1 MSSDSSIQQNTSN
14 SSATTPR
21 LSSVLNTSFVSNIG
35 NDTTST
41 LKTINRTISPTRT
54 SIRMMNTPYLTT
66 SLQIYSSLFT
76 TTSFYSSMRN
86 SSPSAK
92 KLSNDVIN
100 TQSMLTDTVTT
111 SPHIS
116 STPPSASSSPES
128 SIFSWKST
136 TKKTEAVSTFAA
148 SMVTTSSRGKT
159 STTHTSYTPLLTSP
173 TTDNNF
179 TALSASKISEE
190 IPSSLTEPISTSPAI
205 ENDSQTLF
213 SIYSS
218 PNQHSSPTGSF
229 SSRVQTVQNS
239 ISLFSF
245 PTSSWVS
252 VSGIRDGVSTYSNTV
267 LSLFQSTF
275 TDQLNS
281 SKLSSTTFTSM
292 SGFGSNVRTSYLAT
306 SAISKVSTTIPSS
319 SQNNESTFLFT
330 SHSTVT
336 LADSSSIHPTTS
348 ITSLPSVTG
357 IHEKTSLSPTGNS
370 FVIYSTSVKDSLP
383 TSINFTQQYTSS
395 NFLPKTT
402 TLYQISPSLVA
413 PMNSTISDLF
423 SKPSTITEDLKQ
435 TTSTVIQTTNFRI
448 NSTLVHTTQF
458 KPSSTLKE
466 ESMTPNTTSP
476 ASPTNK
482 FESTVHLTSG
492 FLSQVTMHPSLNISS
507 TLKISPTRVSTT
519 PYLSNPP
526 HTNNHTAISP
536 TLGSLNTSLLTTS
549 FQVYSSTK
557 SLYSSAINSSPLF
570 TNLST
575 NGINNT
581 SNVFMETVTS
591 SLKISHTTP
600 NVSSIQITSPTRI
613 STTEYITRSTSINN
627 QSYSS
632 ITASMAMESSSIS
645 SMFTSTLQR
654 TPNITSFSM
663 SSISN
668 TTNTLMDSTQVVK
681 STQTGVNHF
690 TMSANVTSIYAQNSV
705 TSSSNIQQNLSS
717 INNSTTQAVNSTA
730 TISPPIIASSTSGL
744 VSILITS
751 AVLNSTSTLTTSN
764 STSTLTTSNS
774 TSALATSNLTISSSL
789 SSTRT
794 LNTSSLTTSTLH
806 AYSSMRNSSISI
818 NITRHYTSNQISP
831 STVASVN
838 YSTTEITTSKS
849 PFAITQTT
857 SFPIN
862 STFVN
867 TTQSKLSSTSYK
879 ENLTPNSTSKSSY
892 LSNTTSSVAPPT
904 NTFGST
910 VNLTSTSPSQVTMHL
925 SLNVSS
931 TPKPLSTRLSATVYL
946 TDPIHTYNRTT
957 ISSSP
962 GSAPVLNTSF
972 LTTSSHVYTS
982 NSTASV
988 YSSVINSSPLF
999 TELSTSAINN
1009 TLNVPMETITSS
1021 SNISYTPPSTS
1032 PSPESSNVSSISNIT
1047 QTEADSTF
1055 VTSMTITSSMSIV
1068 VENSTVYSGSISTVT
1083 SLTARNNTT
1092 PYATLSTVLNITN
1105 TSVTAVISTRNMSS
1119 INKQPSAQSFTTI
1132 NTTTLP
1138 VQSSESSTSLVNST
1152 LVRIVPSRSTQTF
1165 TSVNVSVLSI
1175 FTNMTSTSLTLASV
1189 YSSNMLN
1196 HTPILLPRN
1205 SSSTNSISF
1214 PTTASPHTVSFNQTS
1229 ELPRFNSSTVSRT
1242 SLTVSTIQTGII
1254 NSISPTFLPHQT
1266 VLPSTN
1272 SESKN
1277 YSITV
1282 NKSQTTSEPIRSSM
1296 FTNSTVSASK
1306 LSSHVI
1312 IPSSMKINRTNL
1324 TSVISSSLITPT
1336 NISTKAIQPTSVV
1349 SSVPVTSTVRI
1360 PTALSQQRIVSFNVT
1375 IVNRTYTSQ
1384 LSNRSSKE
1392 YIEIAGE
1399 VKTAVSNTKRINNN
1413 KLLPFKE
1420 VIITTYCFGHIVDAG
1435 ISKYSWICRC

>member
-1 MSSDSSIQQNTSN
+1 MSSDSNIQQNTSN

-41 LKTINRTISPTRT
+41 LITINRTISPTLT
-54 SIRMMNTPYLTT
+54 SIRMLNTSYLTT
-66 SLQIYSSLFT
+66 SLQDYSGLFT
-76 TTSFYSSMRN
+76 ATSFYSSMRN

-92 KLSNDVIN
+92 NLSTDVIN
-100 TQSMLTDTVTT
+100 TQSMLMDTVTT

-116 STPPSASSSPES
+116 STPPSASSSPGS

-148 SMVTTSSRGKT
+148 SMVATSSTFLGGKT

-179 TALSASKISEE
+179 SALSASKISEE
-190 IPSSLTEPISTSPAI
+190 IPSSLTEPISTSPVI

-229 SSRVQTVQNS
+229 SSRVQTVKNS
-239 ISLFSF
+239 ISLFSL

-267 LSLFQSTF
+267 LSIFQSTF

-281 SKLSSTTFTSM
+281 SKLSNTTFTSM
-292 SGFGSNVRTSYLAT
+292 SGFGSNVRTSHSAT
-306 SAISKVSTTIPSS
+306 SAIGNYSTTIPSS
-319 SQNNESTFLFT
+319 SQNIESTFLFT
-330 SHSTVT
+330 AHSTVT
-336 LADSSSIHPTTS
+336 LADFSSIHPTTS
-348 ITSLPSVTG
+348 ITSLPSITG
-357 IHEKTSLSPTGNS
+357 IHGKTSLSHTGNS
-370 FVIYSTSVKDSLP
+370 LVIYSTFVKDSLP
-383 TSINFTQQYTSS
+383 TSINFIEQYTSS
-395 NFLPKTT
+395 NFIPKTT
-402 TLYQISPSLVA
+402 TLYQISPSSVA

-482 FESTVHLTSG
+482 FEPTVHLTSS

-519 PYLSNPP
+519 PYLTNPT
-526 HTNNHTAISP
+526 HTNNHTAISL

-557 SLYSSAINSSPLF
+557 SLYSSAINSSSLF
-570 TNLST
+570 TNLFT
-575 NGINNT
+575 NGINNS

-600 NVSSIQITSPTRI
+600 NVSSIQITSPTRM
-613 STTEYITRSTSINN
+613 STTEYLTHFTSINN

-632 ITASMAMESSSIS
+632 ITASMAIESSSIS
-645 SMFTSTLQR
+645 SMFTSTFQR

-668 TTNTLMDSTQVVK
+668 TTNTLMDLTQVVK

-690 TMSANVTSIYAQNSV
+690 TMSANVTSIYAQNIV

-717 INNSTTQAVNSTA
+717 IDNSSTQAVNSTA
-730 TISPPIIASSTSGL
+730 TIFPPITASSTPGL

-751 AVLNSTSTLTTSN
+751 AVLNSTSSLTTSN
-764 STSTLTTSNS
+764 SANT
-774 TSALATSNLTISSSL
+774 LATSNLTISSSL

-806 AYSSMRNSSISI
+806 AYSSMRNSFISI

-867 TTQSKLSSTSYK
+867 TTQSKPSSTSSK
-879 ENLTPNSTSKSSY
+879 KNLTSNSTSKNSY
-892 LSNTTSSVAPPT
+892 LFNTTSSVAPPS

-962 GSAPVLNTSF
+962 GSTPVLNTFF

-999 TELSTSAINN
+999 TEWFTSVINN
-1009 TLNVPMETITSS
+1009 TLNEPMETITSL

-1032 PSPESSNVSSISNIT
+1032 PSPESSNFSSISNIT

-1055 VTSMTITSSMSIV
+1055 VTSMTITSRMSIV
-1068 VENSTVYSGSISTVT
+1068 VENSTVYPGSTSTVT

-1092 PYATLSTVLNITN
+1092 PYATLSTVMNITN
-1105 TSVTAVISTRNMSS
+1105 ASVTAVISTRNISS

-1165 TSVNVSVLSI
+1165 TSVNVSASSI

-1205 SSSTNSISF
+1205 SSSTNSISS

-1242 SLTVSTIQTGII
+1242 SLTVSTTQTGII
-1254 NSISPTFLPHQT
+1254 NSISPTSPPHQT
-1266 VLPSTN
+1266 LLPSTN

-1312 IPSSMKINRTNL
+1312 IPSSTKINRTNL
-1324 TSVISSSLITPT
+1324 TSVISSSLKTPK

-1349 SSVPVTSTVRI
+1349 SSIPVTSIVRI

-1392 YIEIAGE
+1392 YIKIAGE
-1399 VKTAVSNTKRINNN
+1399 VKTAVSDTKRINNN

-1420 VIITTYCFGHIVDAG
+1420 IIITTYCFGHIVEAG
-1435 ISKYSWICRC
+1435 ISKYSWI